1 MKLLNIVVQK
11 NLPAHF
17 FLQPSSVSWAQGRRQ
32 EPLQAPPAAA
42 AGAAAAVAVAVVA
55 GAATR
60 TCPLGRKQSLW
71 RRGQQL

>member
-1 MKLLNIVVQK
+1 MKLLNIVVQ

-32 EPLQAPPAAA
+32 EPLQAPPP
-42 AGAAAAVAVAVVA
+42 AAAVVAAAVAVVA

-60 TCPLGRKQSLW
+60 TCPLDRKQSLS